1 MRVIVDSLLEG
12 ARRAEGT
19 AVIVDVYRAMTTAAV
34 ILSRGAR
41 RLWMVPDVDEALS
54 LRRSGAADVCAG
66 EVGGIPPTGFDFGNS
81 PHHLSHA
88 DLAGKTVVLSTRA
101 GTTGVAAAAR
111 AERWFTGALVNA
123 GATASAIRALA
134 PGLVTIVAMG
144 WNADTR
150 TDEDERTAR
159 FLRDRIE
166 GRPADA
172 DAVRRAI
179 LAAPESQ
186 KFGDPARPWFHI
198 GDRDIALDIDRF
210 DFAIEVVPRDGR
222 LEAVRVDPR
231 GAS

>member
-12 ARRAEGT
+12 ARRAEG
-19 AVIVDVYRAMTTAAV
+19 AVVIVDVYRAMTTAAV

-66 EVGGIPPTGFDFGNS
+66 EVGGIRPAGFDFGNS
-81 PHHLSHA
+81 PHEILHS
-88 DLAGKTVVLSTRA
+88 DLTGHTVVLSTRA
-101 GTTGVAAAAR
+101 GTTGVAAASR
-111 AERWFTGALVNA
+111 GDRWFTGALVNA
-123 GATASAIRALA
+123 GATAAAIRVQV
-134 PGLVTIVAMG
+134 PDLVTIVAMG

-150 TDEDERTAR
+150 TDEDELTAR

-166 GRPADA
+166 GRPVDA
-172 DAVRRAI
+172 DTVRRAI

-186 KFGDPARPWFHI
+186 KFGDPARPWFHPE
-198 GDRDIALDIDRF
+198 DRDIALDIDRF

-222 LEAVRVDPR
+222 LEAVRVPSP
-231 GAS
+231 GFP